1 MNLRLQKAVPDMKK
15 FSVTLLL
22 EVEEPNSLLSSH
34 MDSHTEDVFDFVQD
48 VFYDNEDVNVKNLLV
63 KERFNAWLET
73 VQWMGR
79 R

>member
-1 MNLRLQKAVPDMKK
+1 MKK

-48 VFYDNEDVNVKNLLV
+48 VLYDNEDVNVKNLLV
-63 KERFNAWLET
+63 KERFNA
-73 VQWMGR
+73 
-79 R
+79 

>member
-1 MNLRLQKAVPDMKK
+1 MKK

-34 MDSHTEDVFDFVQD
+34 MDSHKENVFDFVQD

-63 KERFNAWLET
+63 KERFNA
-73 VQWMGR
+73 
-79 R
+79 

>member
-48 VFYDNEDVNVKNLLV
+48 VFYDNEDVHVKNLLV
-63 KERFNAWLET
+63 KERFNA
-73 VQWMGR
+73 
-79 R
+79 